1 MTREETAANT
11 ELQNMVKY
19 LLRHHVHNFGVT
31 ALHGHHVMKFGYG
44 LNMHDNLA
52 SSPSLA
58 ILPASIFIAET
69 FNAALSNVVVR
80 DSETIDVRRKRLEE
94 EADIVCDMY
103 YTMNKYSGYLGF
115 PTIIR
120 TLGKKKFTICK
131 KNCLKSLQ
139 TEKLIAIVTRFC
151 ITFLGAILLY
161 PSNSISNGRR
171 FRTRCCC

>member
-1 MTREETAANT
+1 MANKLVVLPPIVHILFARQNNMTREETAANT

-31 ALHGHHVMKFGYG
+31 ALHGHHVMKYGYG

-69 FNAALSNVVVR
+69 INAALTNVVLSG
-80 DSETIDVRRKRLEE
+80 SEPLDERRKRLQKETE
-94 EADIVCDMY
+94 MVANMY
-103 YTMNKYSGYLGF
+103 YSMNRYSGYLGL

-120 TLGKKKFTICK
+120 ALGKKTNFDM
-131 KNCLKSLQ
+131 
-139 TEKLIAIVTRFC
+139 
-151 ITFLGAILLY
+151 
-161 PSNSISNGRR
+161 
-171 FRTRCCC
+171 

>member
-1 MTREETAANT
+1 MTREDAAANT

-31 ALHGHHVMKFGYG
+31 ALHGHHVMKHGYG

-58 ILPASIFIAET
+58 IFPASIFIAET
-69 FNAALSNVVVR
+69 FNAALSSVVVSS
-80 DSETIDVRRKRLEE
+80 SETIDVRRKRLEE
-94 EADIVCDMY
+94 EVDMVCGMY

-120 TLGKKKFTICK
+120 TLGKKKIY
-131 KNCLKSLQ
+131 NL
-139 TEKLIAIVTRFC
+139 
-151 ITFLGAILLY
+151 
-161 PSNSISNGRR
+161 
-171 FRTRCCC
+171 